1 MPDTAL
7 PSEPPPPASSSVGP
21 PSPESQ
27 PGTPGPPGLESQPR
41 LSRNILVTGATG
53 YIGGRLV
60 PRLVAAG
67 HRVKVFV
74 RSPQKLGAVPWREDV
89 EIIRGDLD
97 DAAALEQAC
106 QGIDV
111 VYYLVHSMGGSS
123 DFEKREAAMAHTVAD
138 ACGKAGVA
146 RIVYLGGLHPQ
157 NVELSP
163 HMRSRAA
170 VGQIL
175 LEAKVDA
182 MVLQAGVVIGS
193 GSASFEMIRHLADVL
208 PVMPAPRWV
217 RNRIEPIAIRDV
229 LYYLVAAASVPGR
242 VNKSFDIGSREV
254 MPYAQLMKIYALEAG
269 LGNRLVFPFPLPV
282 PRLAGY
288 WVALVTPIPLS
299 MSRPLVQSL
308 QHDAVGGERGIDDYI
323 RQPPGGPTGFRS
335 AVRLALEKEKTG
347 DVVTSWAGA
356 GGFGP
361 EADPLPSDP
370 DWAGHTVYTDDRS
383 RHYEVDPARMWKVIE
398 GIGGRSGWY
407 SLPLAW
413 SIRGWMDKL
422 VGGTGL
428 TRGRRNPDRL
438 SVGDSLDWWRV
449 EKIDRGQLLLLRAE
463 MRAPG
468 RAWLEFSVQPDGTGS
483 LYRQRAIFF
492 PKGLSGRLYWLAVLP
507 FHAFIFPAMSR
518 NIAAEAQQ
526 RARERAPERGDD

>member
-1 MPDTAL
+1 MSDTAL
-7 PSEPPPPASSSVGP
+7 PAEP
-21 PSPESQ
+21 PSPTPRQ
-27 PGTPGPPGLESQPR
+27 PSAATQPSAASP
-41 LSRNILVTGATG
+41 SRNILVTGATG

-67 HRVKVFV
+67 HRVTVYV
-74 RSPQKLGAVPWREDV
+74 RSPQKLEAVPWREEVDV
-89 EIIRGDLD
+89 IRGDLD
-97 DAAALEQAC
+97 DADALERAC
-106 QGIDV
+106 QGMDV
-111 VYYLVHSMGGSS
+111 FYYLVHSMGGSS

-138 ACGKAGVA
+138 ACGKASVA
-146 RIVYLGGLHPQ
+146 RVVYLGGLHPQ

-175 LEAKVDA
+175 LESKVDA
-182 MVLQAGVVIGS
+182 IVLQAGVVIGS

-242 VNKSFDIGSREV
+242 VNKNFDIGSREV

-269 LGNRLVFPFPLPV
+269 LGNRLVLPFPLPV

-308 QHDAVGGERGIDDYI
+308 QHDAVSGDDGIDDYI
-323 RQPPGGPTGFRS
+323 SQPPGGPTGFRS
-335 AVRLALEKEKTG
+335 AIRLALEKEKTG
-347 DVVTSWAGA
+347 DVETSWAGA

-383 RHYEVDPARMWKVIE
+383 RHYEVDPAQIWAVIE

-413 SIRGWMDKL
+413 SIRGWMDAL

-428 TRGRRNPDRL
+428 TRGRRHPDLL

-449 EKIDRGQLLLLRAE
+449 EKIERGYLLLLRAE

-468 RAWLEFSVQPDGTGS
+468 RAWLEFSVQPDGSGS

-518 NIAAEAQQ
+518 NIAAEARQ
-526 RARERAPERGDD
+526 RAQERPQDRGDD